1 MTVSK
6 CYLSKTNI
14 LLVSVAT
21 LLILLIYFYNW
32 TTQANKEFLELEING
47 ADYNALI
54 EKYMYVKG
62 SAKGDD
68 FKYEII
74 KALSDGSISRSEYLN
89 ITDNQASLLL
99 SVKPEK
105 KQIYEA
111 SKEMLIKEIEK

>member
-6 CYLSKTNI
+6 RYLSKTNI

-74 KALSDGSISRSEYLN
+74 KALSDGS
-89 ITDNQASLLL
+89 
-99 SVKPEK
+99 
-105 KQIYEA
+105 
-111 SKEMLIKEIEK
+111 M